1 MDYENRFG
9 SKGATG
15 AALGT
20 GIAGLSLGV
29 INALGNGGLLNG
41 LLGGNCCGGAARGC
55 GTVQTICSDD
65 MPVTRYDAQKD
76 AKIAELESKMALRDA
91 NTFTDQKFADLND
104 RYNERFRTI
113 EQELARNAVKQ
124 QATDDSI
131 LLVNERL
138 ECAKGNIMERL
149 CREIDDRKCGDN
161 AIVNYMNATFYAKQ
175 VADVTT
181 GTTTTAQPV
190 YNPLPIQCC
199 KC

>member
-1 MDYENRFG
+1 MDYE
-9 SKGATG
+9 SKNFASRGVAGAG
-15 AALGT
+15 LGT

-29 INALGNGGLLNG
+29 LNALGNGGLLNG
-41 LLGGNCCGGAARGC
+41 LVGGSCGSCA
-55 GTVQTICSDD
+55 TVCSEN
-65 MPVTRYDAQKD
+65 MPVSRYDAAQAAEI
-76 AKIAELESKMALRDA
+76 AKLRSEVTLRDA

-104 RYNERFRTI
+104 KYNDRFRAI
-113 EQELARNAVKQ
+113 EQRLAESAVKQ

-161 AIVNYMNATFYAKQ
+161 TIITYLNGTFIPKQ
-175 VADVTT
+175 VADITV

-190 YNPLPIQCC
+190 YNPLPIQCGRC
-199 KC
+199 

>member
-1 MDYENRFG
+1 MDYENKNWA
-9 SKGATG
+9 SKGVAG
-15 AALGT
+15 AGLGT

-29 INALGNGGLLNG
+29 LNALGNGGLLNG
-41 LLGGNCCGGAARGC
+41 ILGGGCGGCAPA
-55 GTVQTICSDD
+55 CSEN
-65 MPVTRYDAQKD
+65 MPVSRYE
-76 AKIAELESKMALRDA
+76 AELNQKNAAQASEIALLKADA
-91 NTFTDQKFADLND
+91 YTNQKFADLND

-131 LLVNERL
+131 MLVNERL
-138 ECAKGNIMERL
+138 ECCKANIMERL

-161 AIVNYMNATFYAKQ
+161 TIVNYLNATFYAKQ

-181 GTTTTAQPV
+181 GTTTTAQAV

>member
-1 MDYENRFG
+1 MDYENKYASRG
-9 SKGATG
+9 VAGAG
-15 AALGT
+15 LGT

-29 INALGNGGLLNG
+29 LNALGNGGLLSG
-41 LLGGNCCGGAARGC
+41 LVGGSCGSCAP
-55 GTVQTICSDD
+55 VCSEN
-65 MPVTRYDAQKD
+65 MPVSRYDAEKD
-76 AKIAELESKMALRDA
+76 ARIAQLESEKALRDA
-91 NTFTDQKFADLND
+91 NIFTDQKFADLND
-104 RYNERFRTI
+104 RYSERFRAI
-113 EQELARNAVKQ
+113 EQRLAESAVKQ

-161 AIVNYMNATFYAKQ
+161 TIVSYVNATFYPKM

-190 YNPLPIQCC
+190 YNPLPIQCGRC
-199 KC
+199 

>member
-1 MDYENRFG
+1 MEYA
-9 SKGATG
+9 SKGVAG
-15 AALGT
+15 AGLGT

-29 INALGNGGLLNG
+29 LNALGNGGLLNG
-41 LLGGNCCGGAARGC
+41 LLGGNCNA
-55 GTVQTICSDD
+55 VCSDN
-65 MPVTRYDAQKD
+65 MPVSRYDAAQAAEN
-76 AKIAELESKMALRDA
+76 AKLRSELALRDA

-149 CREIDDRKCGDN
+149 CREVDDRKCGDN
-161 AIVNYMNATFYAKQ
+161 AIVNYLNATFYPKQ

-181 GTTTTAQPV
+181 GTTTTGQPV
-190 YNPLPIQCC
+190 YNPLPIQCGC
-199 KC
+199 RGCGA

>member
-1 MDYENRFG
+1 MDYENKNWA
-9 SKGATG
+9 SKGVAG
-15 AALGT
+15 AGLGT

-29 INALGNGGLLNG
+29 LNALGNGGLLNG
-41 LLGGNCCGGAARGC
+41 ILGGGC
-55 GTVQTICSDD
+55 GCAPACSEN
-65 MPVTRYDAQKD
+65 MPVSRYE
-76 AKIAELESKMALRDA
+76 AELNQKNAAQESEIALLKADA
-91 NTFTDQKFADLND
+91 YTNQKFADLND
-104 RYNERFRTI
+104 RYNDRFRTI

-131 LLVNERL
+131 MLVNERL
-138 ECAKGNIMERL
+138 ECCKANIMERL

-161 AIVNYMNATFYAKQ
+161 TIVNYLNATFYAKQ

-181 GTTTTAQPV
+181 GTTTTAQAV

>member
-1 MDYENRFG
+1 MDYENKYASRG
-9 SKGATG
+9 VAGAG
-15 AALGT
+15 LGT

-29 INALGNGGLLNG
+29 LNALGNGGLLNG
-41 LLGGNCCGGAARGC
+41 LVGGNWNGC
-55 GTVQTICSDD
+55 
-65 MPVTRYDAQKD
+65 MPVCSESMPVSRYDAGKD
-76 AKIAELESKMALRDA
+76 AEIAKLRSEVALRDA

-104 RYNERFRTI
+104 RYSERFRAI
-113 EQELARNAVKQ
+113 EQRLAESAVKQ

-161 AIVNYMNATFYAKQ
+161 SIVNYVNATFYPKM

-181 GTTTTAQPV
+181 GTTTTAQAV
-190 YNPLPIQCC
+190 YNPLPIQCG